1 MSLTLRCS
9 KYLLKYISEGEIK
22 ITVAPLLKKEDTI
35 KLNASKEVNPLTS
48 YTKQW
53 RIHRG
58 TRTPSLFL
66 DQIEARRAEK
76 IFLEK
81 PPPPHFNAGSGWP
94 APPHPLP
101 FSWRSWSATAK
112 ENGVS
117 FPAT

>member
-76 IFLEK
+76 NFLEK
-81 PPPPHFNAGSGWP
+81 PPRRTLTQGLDDLPP
-94 APPHPLP
+94 PPPPPL
-101 FSWRSWSATAK
+101 
-112 ENGVS
+112 
-117 FPAT
+117 